1 MRNFKESKIPKSR
14 FSRKGKL
21 ARRKFSGSRRF
32 KLKSILKKRKGRR
45 SKKKITNKTRI
56 ANNKARISK
65 RKRKKKIRFERGVT
79 GPNYDGHKEPKL
91 LTKAQRKLFK
101 VYDYYCFGKNTK

>member
-1 MRNFKESKIPKSR
+1 MKSR

-21 ARRKFSGSRRF
+21 ARRKFSRSHRV

-45 SKKKITNKTRI
+45 SKKKITQKTRF

-65 RKRKKKIRFERGVT
+65 RKRKKKIKFEKGVN
-79 GPNYDGHKEPKL
+79 GPNYDHKEPEL
-91 LTKAQRKLFK
+91 LTKNQMKFFK
-101 VYDYYCFGKNTK
+101 TFDYYCFGKNKK